1 MGMLKKTTRRVSG
14 KDVTRTEVPKENRAK
29 NSSVGGHPRR
39 NRYAMLDAGQ
49 AQARQDPGRPLG
61 AVPRKTAEQ
70 REGKCSNWGLQR

>member
-1 MGMLKKTTRRVSG
+1 MAKRVPG

-49 AQARQDPGRPLG
+49 AQAREILGDPWVLCPEKQLNKGKG
-61 AVPRKTAEQ
+61 NAVTGDCKDNLRV
-70 REGKCSNWGLQR
+70 